1 MIEEE
6 RLKILTEGAK
16 YDVSC
21 SSSGSRRKNE
31 PGGLGNAAFGGICH
45 SFTADGRCISLLKI
59 LMSNDCVFDCRY
71 CPNRRNADVK
81 RATLTPE
88 EICELTVGFYR
99 RNYIEGLFLSSA
111 VYKSPDYTME
121 LLIQTAELLRNKY
134 RFNGYIH
141 LKGIPKADP
150 LLVEKAA
157 LLADRMSY
165 NLELPGE
172 ESLKRLAP
180 QKTKKSLLLPMGQ
193 LAQGKKAFAS
203 GRRLIGAQQ
212 NEKPRLLTASGL
224 QNAQSET
231 AATVF
236 RAAKR
241 PLYLPAG
248 QTTQMIVGASPER
261 DGKILRLSGALY
273 RKFSLRRVYF
283 SAYLPVV
290 NDPSLPSVGEKLL
303 REHRLYQ
310 ADWLMRYYGFAP
322 EEIADEDENLPV
334 EYDPKCAWALRHPEN
349 FPVEVNRADLASL
362 LRVPG
367 IGVRSANKIIAA
379 RRHTKLTY
387 EDLKKMRVV
396 LKRARHFITACG
408 KFYGEEKE
416 ERVKALLS
424 AADVSEGAAQLSMF
438 SADALINAPPA
449 ALLSGGNAAAMPGF
463 TGARTDLPPD
473 ETQKK
478 LQLSTPEI
486 RRSVLTGEL

>member
-45 SFTADGRCISLLKI
+45 SFAADGRCISLLKI

-71 CPNRRNADVK
+71 CPNRRNA
-81 RATLTPE
+81 
-88 EICELTVGFYR
+88 
-99 RNYIEGLFLSSA
+99 
-111 VYKSPDYTME
+111 
-121 LLIQTAELLRNKY
+121 AELLRRKY

-172 ESLKRLAP
+172 ESLKKLAP

-212 NEKPRLLTASGL
+212 NEKPRLLMVSGL

-396 LKRARHFITACG
+396 LKRARHFITTCG

-416 ERVKALLS
+416 ERVKALLA

-449 ALLSGGNAAAMPGF
+449 ALLSGGKAAAMPGF